1 MVPDSQKTHHSF
13 RQDNSLTMKVVSAM
27 LLALLLAATPFQQD
41 ETARVVLISIDGLMP
56 RDHADPGR
64 APTLHRLAND
74 GLAADGAISVF
85 PSLTFAAH
93 TTLITGVEPAVHG
106 ILDNRMF
113 DPEGRS
119 NDAWYW
125 YARDIK
131 VPTLPQV
138 AKTRG
143 LRVASIWWPATVGL
157 EADVLVP
164 EFWRSMHPET
174 VSLLRALSSPR
185 RLFDDVESARRQTF
199 RIPITDRDKTDL
211 ALHALRTIDPHLLML
226 HLGDLD
232 AARHEHGPDSPAA
245 RDALHRDDGYVADI
259 LNALASSG
267 RKDRTT
273 LAIVSDHGFL
283 PLQTTLQPNAAFKE
297 AGLLKVNDRGAV
309 VDWQAYFHSSG
320 GSGFV
325 YVKDASAAE
334 RVAVIL
340 DQLQSDPRNGILHVF
355 SRQQFSRRAHPDAAF
370 AISMRKTFYTG
381 GGHDVLLK
389 PESLKGGH
397 GFEPDRLEM
406 LAALIFSGAEVE
418 RRGSLGVVSTS
429 SVAAT
434 LGRILGVQLPEP
446 AAPPLSLSRN

>member
-1 MVPDSQKTHHSF
+1 
-13 RQDNSLTMKVVSAM
+13 MKVVSAV
-27 LLALLLAATPFQQD
+27 LLAVVLAATPFEQD
-41 ETARVVLISIDGLMP
+41 QAARVVLISIDGLMP
-56 RDHADPGR
+56 RDHADPR
-64 APTLHRLAND
+64 QAPTLHRLANA

-93 TTLITGVEPAVHG
+93 TTLITGVQPAVHG

-113 DPEGRS
+113 DPEGHS

-125 YARDIK
+125 YARDIR

-138 AKTRG
+138 ARTRG

-164 EFWRSMHPET
+164 EFWRSMHTET

-185 RLFDDVESARRQTF
+185 RLFDDVENTRRQAF
-199 RIPITDRDKTDL
+199 RLPITDRDKTDL

-232 AARHEHGPDSPAA
+232 AARHQHGPESPAA
-245 RDALHRDDGYVADI
+245 RDALTRDDGYVGEI
-259 LNALASSG
+259 LTLLASS
-267 RKDRTT
+267 RRLDRTT
-273 LAIVSDHGFL
+273 VAIVSDHGFL

-297 AGLLKVNDRGAV
+297 AGLLKVNDRGAI

-325 YVKDASAAE
+325 YLKDASAVE

-340 DQLQSDPRNGILHVF
+340 DNLESDPQNGILHVF
-355 SRQQFSRRAHPDAAF
+355 SKGQFSRRAHPDAAF

-389 PESLKGGH
+389 PEALKGGH
-397 GFEPDRLEM
+397 GFEPERPEM
-406 LAALIFSGAEVE
+406 LAALILSGAGVD
-418 RRGSLGVVSTS
+418 RRGSLGIVPLSG
-429 SVAAT
+429 VAST
-434 LGRILGVQLPEP
+434 LGRILGVQLPAP
-446 AAPPLSLSRN
+446 AAPPLSLSRH

>member
-1 MVPDSQKTHHSF
+1 MT
-13 RQDNSLTMKVVSAM
+13 
-27 LLALLLAATPFQQD
+27 
-41 ETARVVLISIDGLMP
+41 
-56 RDHADPGR
+56 
-64 APTLHRLAND
+64 
-74 GLAADGAISVF
+74 
-85 PSLTFAAH
+85 
-93 TTLITGVEPAVHG
+93 
-106 ILDNRMF
+106 
-113 DPEGRS
+113 
-119 NDAWYW
+119 AWYW

-138 AKTRG
+138 AKRRG

-164 EFWRSMHPET
+164 EFWRSMHTET

-185 RLFDDVESARRQTF
+185 RLFDEVENARRQVF
-199 RIPITDRDKTDL
+199 KVPITDRDKTDL

-245 RDALHRDDGYVADI
+245 RDALKRDDGYVGEI
-259 LNALASSG
+259 LTLLASS
-267 RKDRTT
+267 RRIDRTT
-273 LAIVSDHGFL
+273 VAIVSDHGFL

-297 AGLLKVNDRGAV
+297 AGLLKVNDRGAI

-325 YVKDASAAE
+325 YLKDASAVE

-340 DQLQSDPRNGILHVF
+340 DKLESDPQNGILHVF
-355 SRQQFSRRAHPDAAF
+355 SNGQFSRRAHPDAAF

-397 GFEPDRLEM
+397 GFEPERPEM
-406 LAALIFSGAEVE
+406 LAALILSGAGVD
-418 RRGSLGVVSTS
+418 RRGSLGIVPLSG
-429 SVAAT
+429 VAST
-434 LGRILGVQLPEP
+434 LGRILGVQLPAP
-446 AAPPLSLSRN
+446 AAPPLSLSRQ